1 MSRILPGDP
10 HDSDLENLRR
20 QRWSDSFEVWRKR
33 GKWTRPPK
41 IHRDDVSRK
50 NAGIWASPNKICR
63 TWLIYRW
70 FMMMFDDFCWLTILK
85 EPKELRIPL
94 HMVFWW
100 ENCRQMVS
108 NEHHVGFT
116 HCIQRN
122 HKQVRWLGMVEWGW
136 FNALHE
142 SHISIQDGA
151 PQL

>member
-1 MSRILPGDP
+1 MTPTW
-10 HDSDLENLRR
+10 LRWPRKSKAAEVER
-20 QRWSDSFEVWRKR
+20 QLRSLKEE

-63 TWLIYRW
+63 TWPIYRW
-70 FMMMFDDFCWLTILK
+70 FMMMFDDFFWLTI
-85 EPKELRIPL
+85 PKELRIPL
-94 HMVFWW
+94 HMALWW
-100 ENCRQMVS
+100 ENCLQMVS

-122 HKQVRWLGMVEWGW
+122 HKQVPWLWMVEWGW
-136 FNALHE
+136 FKALHE